1 MELDENVDV
10 DMMDEDTTEDA
21 IMDDSTESDDERLE
35 SDDSGSESDSDM
47 LLIPIEASCER
58 LVWRPCS
65 VS

>member
-58 LVWRPCS
+58 LV
-65 VS
+65 